1 MSNELVVPEVDERT
15 RRQVMRRLG
24 TRTPRQIAE
33 ELGIT
38 PDIVLAVKRDIV
50 DSMDALT
57 VDEHVAK
64 AFVDLQEVVGMA
76 LSEFNSTEDARSKA
90 PLLSAAV
97 TATKTTLQMLE
108 KWASKNAGAV
118 ETLNKRRQTELIRLM
133 QRTVDGGV
141 DEIAETYDLDK
152 QALFDIFNQKLL
164 EAATD
169 MEARN
174 GSDDA

>member
-1 MSNELVVPEVDERT
+1 MTKELVVPEIEERI
-15 RRQVMRRLG
+15 RRQVVRRLG
-24 TRTPRQIAE
+24 TRTVRQISE
-33 ELGIT
+33 ELGTT
-38 PDIVLAVKRDIV
+38 PDVVLAVKQSIV

-108 KWASKNAGAV
+108 KWSSKNAGAV
-118 ETLNKRRQTELIRLM
+118 ETLNRKRQNELIMLM
-133 QRTVDGGV
+133 QRTVDSGV
-141 DEIAETYDLDK
+141 EEIAETYDLDK
-152 QALFDIFNQKLL
+152 QELFNIFNRKLE

-169 MEARN
+169 MDLRN
-174 GSDDA
+174 GADDG

>member
-1 MSNELVVPEVDERT
+1 MTKELVVPEIEERI
-15 RRQVMRRLG
+15 RRQVVRRLG
-24 TRTPRQIAE
+24 TRTVRQISE
-33 ELGIT
+33 ELGTT
-38 PDIVLAVKRDIV
+38 PDVVLAVKQSIV

-108 KWASKNAGAV
+108 KWQSRNQGAV
-118 ETLNKRRQTELIRLM
+118 DALNRKRQTELTAMLNRMSELAADSLADEFPHTREEVLKAMLDGLM
-133 QRTVDGGV
+133 TAAVEMEERNLT
-141 DEIAETYDLDK
+141 DEL
-152 QALFDIFNQKLL
+152 
-164 EAATD
+164 
-169 MEARN
+169 
-174 GSDDA
+174 